1 MVKVGGLQ
9 NDKSPVVGIAA
20 VVAVVAV
27 VVAVVV
33 ALGAWPHSSNPLH
46 IFGLPPLDEKH

>member
-9 NDKSPVVGIAA
+9 NDKSPVVGVAA
-20 VVAVVAV
+20 VVAVVV
-27 VVAVVV
+27 VVV